1 MFDTSRRKLLAGTAA
16 LALSIAATATPAL
29 AVVPNENTTPE
40 DIVDNDEAF
49 RGVGMFFRAD
59 GFVCTGTLINPRT
72 VLFAAHCVNDVPATD
87 FNTDNIP
94 AAFSF
99 NINAL
104 PGFQNWF
111 ANNFASNPDLAVFN
125 INRIFYNPE
134 SLQNPAALGFIE
146 ADIAIASLDTPAANI
161 PTWALLFSTLPAPE
175 AIDPVRGTGYH
186 VNITGFGATGD
197 AVQGAVGGI
206 DFRRRA
212 AENMLGGFL
221 SLDDRNAVIFG
232 GSAGL
237 LPQNL
242 FQLDFDSQNRDAVFD
257 INAHRDDALPNEGAT
272 AGGDSGGPLILD
284 AANNTLT
291 DEDLVIGV
299 LSGGS
304 RFFGGQ
310 AFSSLGTTS
319 FFQPLSLFWQY
330 IAETNPYRYVGAQ
343 AGDGNWENADHW
355 VTLLDPA
362 YRVIDANGAVVN
374 GLPTTPQLGRGG
386 TEGDFGAVCVEFE
399 EPDDF
404 CVDVATSASAGTFP
418 LETAQDDLDPL
429 PPPTLANGLPGAAG
443 FVPNNIDPIFSGD
456 PAINVDPRYFD
467 VTLSQNG
474 TTTLGSAITI
484 DRLTVRGNAGLNVAA
499 AGDLTALIDINQFG
513 GRVNVDGALT
523 SVGDYTLFAG
533 MLEGTGTV
541 TTPFLTSISG
551 VFSPGTMGTTGTLT
565 IDGNLVMSS
574 GTTFLADINSSGASD
589 RIAVTGI
596 ANVGGIVG
604 LGSDITQQVNGTGQR
619 FTILTAD
626 GGVSGAFID
635 TSISAILSQTF
646 VYETNAVLMVIEA
659 ASYATVID
667 ANDPVQKTYA
677 RLFDQNRGNGAL
689 ADLFRLDFASTDT
702 IRSTFSQLA
711 PFNEQAV
718 RSLSGQTI
726 NLLQNFNAA
735 RMRESDRSTA
745 GGKVAVTGAPLN
757 ALQSGLSPVG
767 QPLGASG
774 MAFQSTDGTTMT
786 EANLPENIAIFL
798 ASGAIFGDVESLPGF
813 QQETDISGFYIAGG
827 LEFYLGDDT
836 MAGVSGYYNALE
848 ADTPLGQDVDSDT
861 YAVSLYVRHR
871 LDSGAV
877 IDGQFSMGSTGFDT
891 IRQVQILNAS
901 QTLTSSSDDLLVS
914 GALGVSYGIDT
925 GLGTISPGV
934 EGRYASVDLAT
945 IRESGGT
952 LALAVER
959 DKFKSAQAR
968 AGFDFEHQSSALQ
981 INTTAQA
988 VFEFEEGPQLLAA
1001 NFAQGTGPNAN
1012 FVIDEADQSW
1022 VELGIGAQFG
1032 QGPVQFGVG
1041 FDTTIGRNTAN
1052 AQVFRASATYRF

>member
-1 MFDTSRRKLLAGTAA
+1 MFDTSRRKHLAGTAA

-99 NINAL
+99 NVNAL

-186 VNITGFGATGD
+186 VNITGFGATGN

-343 AGDGNWENADHW
+343 AGDGNWEDADHW

-362 YRVIDANGAVVN
+362 YRVIDANGAVIN

-386 TEGDFGAVCVEFE
+386 T
-399 EPDDF
+399 
-404 CVDVATSASAGTFP
+404 
-418 LETAQDDLDPL
+418 
-429 PPPTLANGLPGAAG
+429 
-443 FVPNNIDPIFSGD
+443 
-456 PAINVDPRYFD
+456 
-467 VTLSQNG
+467 
-474 TTTLGSAITI
+474 
-484 DRLTVRGNAGLNVAA
+484 
-499 AGDLTALIDINQFG
+499 
-513 GRVNVDGALT
+513 
-523 SVGDYTLFAG
+523 
-533 MLEGTGTV
+533 
-541 TTPFLTSISG
+541 
-551 VFSPGTMGTTGTLT
+551 
-565 IDGNLVMSS
+565 
-574 GTTFLADINSSGASD
+574 
-589 RIAVTGI
+589 
-596 ANVGGIVG
+596 
-604 LGSDITQQVNGTGQR
+604 
-619 FTILTAD
+619 
-626 GGVSGAFID
+626 
-635 TSISAILSQTF
+635 
-646 VYETNAVLMVIEA
+646 
-659 ASYATVID
+659 
-667 ANDPVQKTYA
+667 
-677 RLFDQNRGNGAL
+677 
-689 ADLFRLDFASTDT
+689 
-702 IRSTFSQLA
+702 
-711 PFNEQAV
+711 
-718 RSLSGQTI
+718 
-726 NLLQNFNAA
+726 
-735 RMRESDRSTA
+735 
-745 GGKVAVTGAPLN
+745 
-757 ALQSGLSPVG
+757 
-767 QPLGASG
+767 
-774 MAFQSTDGTTMT
+774 
-786 EANLPENIAIFL
+786 
-798 ASGAIFGDVESLPGF
+798 
-813 QQETDISGFYIAGG
+813 
-827 LEFYLGDDT
+827 
-836 MAGVSGYYNALE
+836 
-848 ADTPLGQDVDSDT
+848 
-861 YAVSLYVRHR
+861 
-871 LDSGAV
+871 
-877 IDGQFSMGSTGFDT
+877 
-891 IRQVQILNAS
+891 
-901 QTLTSSSDDLLVS
+901 
-914 GALGVSYGIDT
+914 
-925 GLGTISPGV
+925 
-934 EGRYASVDLAT
+934 
-945 IRESGGT
+945 
-952 LALAVER
+952 
-959 DKFKSAQAR
+959 
-968 AGFDFEHQSSALQ
+968 
-981 INTTAQA
+981 
-988 VFEFEEGPQLLAA
+988 
-1001 NFAQGTGPNAN
+1001 
-1012 FVIDEADQSW
+1012 
-1022 VELGIGAQFG
+1022 
-1032 QGPVQFGVG
+1032 
-1041 FDTTIGRNTAN
+1041 
-1052 AQVFRASATYRF
+1052 